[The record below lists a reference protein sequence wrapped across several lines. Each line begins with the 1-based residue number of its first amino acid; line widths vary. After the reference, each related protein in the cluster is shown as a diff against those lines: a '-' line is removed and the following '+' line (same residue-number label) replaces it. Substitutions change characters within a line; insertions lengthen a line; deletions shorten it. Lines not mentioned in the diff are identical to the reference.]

1 MKQVLEAR
9 LEELKR
15 EYQKGEERMAVLNQ
29 EVTLLNNSMLMIS
42 GAIQVTEEF
51 ISNKKSEAPITG
63 LLPSDPMNNVK
74 N

>member
-29 EVTLLNNSMLMIS
+29 EVTLLNNSMLMIT

-63 LLPSDPMNNVK
+63 LLPSDPINNVK